1 MINLSNFF
9 VVILIAKTEERTGF
23 NFRVI
28 VVEDKGGEWKS
39 GELREV

>member
-28 VVEDKGGEWKS
+28 VVEDKGGE
-39 GELREV
+39 